1 MVFEE
6 SESLGSVV
14 SGQQSPEPVDQSKST
29 VEDTGSGGGS
39 STGSVL
45 AGGSVVVTKPGR
57 KESGIKVLRERAS
70 IFSMS
75 RVTSRSSSTSA
86 ADSGT
91 QIESGGNSS
100 RVTVNA
106 SSSSCSSK
114 FLSSF
119 TQDHSSSPELKANSP
134 SGNTPSV
141 KGNFNCAAS
150 NNKPS
155 RRTTSLLNL
164 FVASTSAAGMWLIL
178 VSLCFWL
185 CGIT

>member
-6 SESLGSVV
+6 SESLGSAI
-14 SGQQSPEPVDQSKST
+14 SGQQSPEPVDQSKAS

-39 STGSVL
+39 STGGVL

-70 IFSMS
+70 LFSMS

-86 ADSGT
+86 GDSGS
-91 QIESGGNSS
+91 QIESGGNTSK
-100 RVTVNA
+100 VIVNA

-114 FLSSF
+114 FLSSL

-134 SGNTPSV
+134 SGNTSV
-141 KGNFNCAAS
+141 KGNFNCATS

-164 FVASTSAAGMWLIL
+164 FVASTSVAGMWLIL